1 MSLIALALA
10 YGYFVERRLW
20 VRVTLVALMLPIAI
34 ASNALRVVGA
44 GVLTYFW
51 GPHSAEGFFHLFQGW
66 LIFIS
71 AVVCMLLAHWLL
83 SRSVGFSR
91 KAGV

>member
-1 MSLIALALA
+1 
-10 YGYFVERRLW
+10 V
-20 VRVTLVALMLPIAI
+20 

-66 LIFIS
+66 LIFVS
-71 AVVCMLLAHWLL
+71 AVAGMLLVHWVL
-83 SRSVGFSR
+83 SRSIPFGR
-91 KAGV
+91 KASV